1 MITVKN
7 KSYKCY
13 LIDSNFIIQMFK
25 ERESFGS
32 NVINRVFSD
41 GLFVFSPVSLWEI
54 SQDECFDEFIS
65 VFSTL
70 PSLLALSDD
79 DIVNKELENYE
90 GVEPTS
96 IKDITF
102 LLSGN
107 SPHELNLIIKNY
119 INKAL
124 GEDYKATEKQ
134 YFKEMKGR
142 NSFGYLDGQS
152 LSNKKA
158 IKSSV
163 DLVAFEFISN
173 LVPSF
178 CKTLQANSSALNVTR
193 FPSQVSKSYIY
204 HYKFAHPS
212 RKGEPS
218 DLSDILISSILPYI
232 DVYLTEKS
240 VANSIREI
248 RDVHGFYKGLET
260 ITMKQMRPI
269 KEA

>member
-1 MITVKN
+1 
-7 KSYKCY
+7 
-13 LIDSNFIIQMFK
+13 MFK

-65 VFSTL
+65 LFSTL
-70 PSLLALSDD
+70 PALLALSDD
-79 DIVNKELENYE
+79 DIINKELENYE
-90 GVEPTS
+90 AVEPTS
-96 IKDITF
+96 LKDITL
-102 LLSGN
+102 LLSGY
-107 SPHELNLIIKNY
+107 SAHELNLIIKSY

-124 GEDYKATEKQ
+124 GEDYKATEQ
-134 YFKEMKGR
+134 RHFKEMKSK
-142 NSFGYLDGQS
+142 NSFGYLCGEN

-158 IKSSV
+158 TKSSV
-163 DLVAFEFISN
+163 DLVAFEFIAN
-173 LVPSF
+173 FAPSF
-178 CKTLQANSSALNVTR
+178 CKTLQKNKSVLNVAR

-218 DLSDILISSILPYI
+218 DLSDILISSVLPYI

-248 RDVHGFYKGLET
+248 RDVHGFYKDLET
-260 ITMKQMRPI
+260 ITMKQMRAV